1 MRMQRSLIRIL
12 AAGTILAALAAC
24 GCASRKAGAETGQT
38 AAETATGAAAGTAAG
53 ETTGAA
59 TGAATG
65 TADRVT
71 TGAATGPG
79 TAAGMMDGATAGTGA
94 AAGTTDGAA
103 AGHDALRRKAS
114 AQSDAKSLAQAG
126 KRKPFRGRIIAVSDS
141 VLMHGSTDTLRF
153 GRLGSGEIA
162 VLRFQLENAS
172 AKPLVILST
181 QRSCGCI
188 SLDHDAQP
196 IAPGQARTLEMTF
209 DSRGEYGWQLKR
221 MDLILSGARKPLRI
235 FVEADIE

>member
-1 MRMQRSLIRIL
+1 
-12 AAGTILAALAAC
+12 
-24 GCASRKAGAETGQT
+24 
-38 AAETATGAAAGTAAG
+38 
-53 ETTGAA
+53 
-59 TGAATG
+59 
-65 TADRVT
+65 
-71 TGAATGPG
+71 
-79 TAAGMMDGATAGTGA
+79 
-94 AAGTTDGAA
+94 
-103 AGHDALRRKAS
+103 
-114 AQSDAKSLAQAG
+114 
-126 KRKPFRGRIIAVSDS
+126 
-141 VLMHGSTDTLRF
+141 MHGSSDTLRF

-162 VLRFQLENAS
+162 VLRFQLENTS

-196 IAPGQARTLEMTF
+196 LAPGQARTLEMTF

>member
-1 MRMQRSLIRIL
+1 MHMQRFLIRIL

-24 GCASRKAGAETGQT
+24 GGASRKAGAETGQT
-38 AAETATGAAAGTAAG
+38 AAEETAGTTDGVTAD
-53 ETTGAA
+53 AA
-59 TGAATG
+59 T
-65 TADRVT
+65 
-71 TGAATGPG
+71 
-79 TAAGMMDGATAGTGA
+79 GTGA

-103 AGHDALRRKAS
+103 ADHDALRGKAS
-114 AQSDAKSLAQAG
+114 AQSDGKSLAQPG
-126 KRKPFRGRIIAVSDS
+126 KRKPFRGRIIAISDS

-162 VLRFQLENAS
+162 VLRFQLENTS

-196 IAPGQARTLEMTF
+196 LAPGQARTLEMTF

-221 MDLILSGARKPLRI
+221 MDLILSGAQKPLRI

>member
-24 GCASRKAGAETGQT
+24 GGASRKAGAETGQT
-38 AAETATGAAAGTAAG
+38 AAETATGAAAGTGAAAKKTDGAAGTADG
-53 ETTGAA
+53 ETT
-59 TGAATG
+59 ATG
-65 TADRVT
+65 T
-71 TGAATGPG
+71 G
-79 TAAGMMDGATAGTGA
+79 TAAGMMDGATAGTGTA
-94 AAGTTDGAA
+94 AEKTDGAA
-103 AGHDALRRKAS
+103 AGADALRGKAS
-114 AQSDAKSLAQAG
+114 AQSNAKSLAQAG

-221 MDLILSGARKPLRI
+221 MDLILAGARKPLRI

>member
-1 MRMQRSLIRIL
+1 MQRFLIRIL

-24 GCASRKAGAETGQT
+24 GGASRKAGATAGAETGQT
-38 AAETATGAAAGTAAG
+38 AAEETAGTTDGVTADGVTADAATGTGAAA
-53 ETTGAA
+53 ETT
-59 TGAATG
+59 
-65 TADRVT
+65 D
-71 TGAATGPG
+71 
-79 TAAGMMDGATAGTGA
+79 GA

-103 AGHDALRRKAS
+103 AGHDALRGKAS
-114 AQSDAKSLAQAG
+114 AQSDGKSLAQPG
-126 KRKPFRGRIIAVSDS
+126 KRKPFRGRIIAISDS

-162 VLRFQLENAS
+162 VLRFQLENTS

-196 IAPGQARTLEMTF
+196 LAPGQARTLEMTF

>member
-1 MRMQRSLIRIL
+1 MHMQRFLIRIL

-24 GCASRKAGAETGQT
+24 GGASRKAGATAGAETGQT
-38 AAETATGAAAGTAAG
+38 AAVETAGTTDGVTAD
-53 ETTGAA
+53 AA
-59 TGAATG
+59 T
-65 TADRVT
+65 
-71 TGAATGPG
+71 
-79 TAAGMMDGATAGTGA
+79 GTGA
-94 AAGTTDGAA
+94 AAETTDGAA
-103 AGHDALRRKAS
+103 AGHDALRGKAS
-114 AQSDAKSLAQAG
+114 AQSDGKSLAQPG
-126 KRKPFRGRIIAVSDS
+126 KRKSFRGRIIAISDS

-162 VLRFQLENAS
+162 VLRFQLENTS

-196 IAPGQARTLEMTF
+196 LAPGQARTLEMTF

>member
-24 GCASRKAGAETGQT
+24 GGASRKAGAETGQT
-38 AAETATGAAAGTAAG
+38 AAETT
-53 ETTGAA
+53 

-65 TADRVT
+65 TADGET
-71 TGAATGPG
+71 TATGTG
-79 TAAGMMDGATAGTGA
+79 TAARMMDGATAGTGA
-94 AAGTTDGAA
+94 AAGTTDGVA
-103 AGHDALRRKAS
+103 AGADALRGKAS

-196 IAPGQARTLEMTF
+196 LAPGQARTLEMTF

>member
-1 MRMQRSLIRIL
+1 MHMQRFLIRIL

-24 GCASRKAGAETGQT
+24 GGASRKAGAAAGAETGQT
-38 AAETATGAAAGTAAG
+38 AAEETAGTTDGVTAD
-53 ETTGAA
+53 AA
-59 TGAATG
+59 T
-65 TADRVT
+65 
-71 TGAATGPG
+71 
-79 TAAGMMDGATAGTGA
+79 GTGA
-94 AAGTTDGAA
+94 AAETTDGAA
-103 AGHDALRRKAS
+103 AGHDALRGKAS
-114 AQSDAKSLAQAG
+114 AQSDGKSLAQPG
-126 KRKPFRGRIIAVSDS
+126 KRKPFRGRIIAISDS

-162 VLRFQLENAS
+162 VLRFQLENTS

-196 IAPGQARTLEMTF
+196 LAPGQARTLEMTF

-221 MDLILSGARKPLRI
+221 MDLILSGAQKPLRI

>member
-1 MRMQRSLIRIL
+1 MHMQRFLIRIL

-24 GCASRKAGAETGQT
+24 GGASRKAGAAAGAETGQT
-38 AAETATGAAAGTAAG
+38 AAVETAGTTDGVTAD
-53 ETTGAA
+53 AA
-59 TGAATG
+59 T
-65 TADRVT
+65 
-71 TGAATGPG
+71 
-79 TAAGMMDGATAGTGA
+79 GTGA
-94 AAGTTDGAA
+94 AAETTDGAA
-103 AGHDALRRKAS
+103 AGHDALRGKAS
-114 AQSDAKSLAQAG
+114 AQSDGKSLAQPG
-126 KRKPFRGRIIAVSDS
+126 KRKPFRGRIIAISDS

-162 VLRFQLENAS
+162 VLRFQLENTS

-196 IAPGQARTLEMTF
+196 LAPGQARTLEMTF

-221 MDLILSGARKPLRI
+221 MDLILSGAQKPLRI

>member
-1 MRMQRSLIRIL
+1 MQRFLIRIL

-24 GCASRKAGAETGQT
+24 GGASRKAGATAGAETGQT
-38 AAETATGAAAGTAAG
+38 AAEETAGTTDGVTAD
-53 ETTGAA
+53 AA
-59 TGAATG
+59 T
-65 TADRVT
+65 
-71 TGAATGPG
+71 
-79 TAAGMMDGATAGTGA
+79 GTGA

-103 AGHDALRRKAS
+103 AGHDALRGKAS
-114 AQSDAKSLAQAG
+114 AQSDGKSLAQPG
-126 KRKPFRGRIIAVSDS
+126 KRKPFRGRIIAISDS

-162 VLRFQLENAS
+162 VLRFQLENTS

-196 IAPGQARTLEMTF
+196 LAPGQARTLEMTF

>member
-12 AAGTILAALAAC
+12 AAGTFLAALAAC
-24 GCASRKAGAETGQT
+24 GGVSRKAGAETGQT
-38 AAETATGAAAGTAAG
+38 AAGVTTGAAAGTEDGVTTGAAAGTADG
-53 ETTGAA
+53 
-59 TGAATG
+59 
-65 TADRVT
+65 VT
-71 TGAATGPG
+71 TA
-79 TAAGMMDGATAGTGA
+79 AGTGA

-103 AGHDALRRKAS
+103 AGLDALRGKAS

-172 AKPLVILST
+172 AKPLVILSS

-221 MDLILSGARKPLRI
+221 MDLILAGARKPLRI

>member
-1 MRMQRSLIRIL
+1 MHMQRFLIRIL

-24 GCASRKAGAETGQT
+24 GGASRKAGAAAGAETGQT
-38 AAETATGAAAGTAAG
+38 AAEETAGTTDGVTADAATGTGAAA
-53 ETTGAA
+53 ETT
-59 TGAATG
+59 
-65 TADRVT
+65 D
-71 TGAATGPG
+71 
-79 TAAGMMDGATAGTGA
+79 GA

-103 AGHDALRRKAS
+103 ADHDALRGKAS
-114 AQSDAKSLAQAG
+114 AQSDGKSLAQPG
-126 KRKPFRGRIIAVSDS
+126 KRKPFRGRIIAISDS

-162 VLRFQLENAS
+162 VLRFQLENTS

-196 IAPGQARTLEMTF
+196 LAPGQARTLEMTF

>member
-24 GCASRKAGAETGQT
+24 GSASRKAGAETGQT
-38 AAETATGAAAGTAAG
+38 AAETATGAAAGPAEG
-53 ETTGAA
+53 GP
-59 TGAATG
+59 
-65 TADRVT
+65 

-79 TAAGMMDGATAGTGA
+79 TAAAKPEGA
-94 AAGTTDGAA
+94 AAGTGTAAEKTDGAA
-103 AGHDALRRKAS
+103 AGLDALRGKAS

-196 IAPGQARTLEMTF
+196 LAPGQARTLEMTF

>member
-24 GCASRKAGAETGQT
+24 GGASRKAGAETEQT
-38 AAETATGAAAGTAAG
+38 AAGTATGAAMGTAAG
-53 ETTGAA
+53 TAGGETAGAETAAGTTDGAA
-59 TGAATG
+59 TGAE
-65 TADRVT
+65 
-71 TGAATGPG
+71 
-79 TAAGMMDGATAGTGA
+79 A

-181 QRSCGCI
+181 QRNCGCI

-196 IAPGQARTLEMTF
+196 LAPGQARTLEMTF

>member
-1 MRMQRSLIRIL
+1 MQRFLIRIL

-24 GCASRKAGAETGQT
+24 GGASRKAGAAAGAETGQT
-38 AAETATGAAAGTAAG
+38 AAEETAGTTDGVTAD
-53 ETTGAA
+53 AA
-59 TGAATG
+59 T
-65 TADRVT
+65 
-71 TGAATGPG
+71 
-79 TAAGMMDGATAGTGA
+79 GTGA
-94 AAGTTDGAA
+94 AAETTDGAA
-103 AGHDALRRKAS
+103 ADHDALRGKAS
-114 AQSDAKSLAQAG
+114 AQSDGKSLAQPG
-126 KRKPFRGRIIAVSDS
+126 KRKPFRGRIIAISDS

-162 VLRFQLENAS
+162 VLRFQLENTS

-196 IAPGQARTLEMTF
+196 LAPGQARTLEMTF

>member
-1 MRMQRSLIRIL
+1 MQRSLIRIL

-24 GCASRKAGAETGQT
+24 GGASRKAGAETGQT
-38 AAETATGAAAGTAAG
+38 AAETATGAAAGTGAAAKKTDGAAGTADG
-53 ETTGAA
+53 ETT
-59 TGAATG
+59 ATG
-65 TADRVT
+65 T
-71 TGAATGPG
+71 G
-79 TAAGMMDGATAGTGA
+79 TAAGMMDGATAGTGTA
-94 AAGTTDGAA
+94 AEKTDGAA
-103 AGHDALRRKAS
+103 AGADALRGKAS
-114 AQSDAKSLAQAG
+114 AQSNAKSLAQAG

-221 MDLILSGARKPLRI
+221 MDLILAGARKPLRI

>member
-1 MRMQRSLIRIL
+1 MHMQRFLIRIL

-24 GCASRKAGAETGQT
+24 GGASRKAGAAAGAETGQT
-38 AAETATGAAAGTAAG
+38 AA
-53 ETTGAA
+53 
-59 TGAATG
+59 
-65 TADRVT
+65 
-71 TGAATGPG
+71 
-79 TAAGMMDGATAGTGA
+79 
-94 AAGTTDGAA
+94 
-103 AGHDALRRKAS
+103 GHDALRGKAS
-114 AQSDAKSLAQAG
+114 AQSDGKSLAQPG
-126 KRKPFRGRIIAVSDS
+126 KRKPFRGRIIAISDS
-141 VLMHGSTDTLRF
+141 VLMHGSSDTLRF

-162 VLRFQLENAS
+162 VLRFQLENTS

-196 IAPGQARTLEMTF
+196 LAPGQARTLEMTF

>member
-1 MRMQRSLIRIL
+1 MQRSLIRIL

-162 VLRFQLENAS
+162 VLRFQIENAS
-172 AKPLVILST
+172 AKPLVILSS

-221 MDLILSGARKPLRI
+221 MDLILAGARKPLRI

>member
-1 MRMQRSLIRIL
+1 MHMQRFLIRIL

-24 GCASRKAGAETGQT
+24 GGASRKAGATAGAETGQT
-38 AAETATGAAAGTAAG
+38 AAVETAGTTDGVTAD
-53 ETTGAA
+53 AA
-59 TGAATG
+59 T
-65 TADRVT
+65 
-71 TGAATGPG
+71 
-79 TAAGMMDGATAGTGA
+79 GTGA
-94 AAGTTDGAA
+94 AAETTDGAA
-103 AGHDALRRKAS
+103 AGHDALRGKAS
-114 AQSDAKSLAQAG
+114 AQSDGKSLAQPG
-126 KRKPFRGRIIAVSDS
+126 KRKPFRGLIIAISDS

-162 VLRFQLENAS
+162 VLRFQLENTS

-196 IAPGQARTLEMTF
+196 LAPGQARTLEMTF

-221 MDLILSGARKPLRI
+221 MDLILSGAQKPLRI

>member
-1 MRMQRSLIRIL
+1 MHMQRFLIRIL

-24 GCASRKAGAETGQT
+24 GGASRKAGAAAGAETGQT
-38 AAETATGAAAGTAAG
+38 AAEETAGTTDGVTAD
-53 ETTGAA
+53 AA
-59 TGAATG
+59 T
-65 TADRVT
+65 
-71 TGAATGPG
+71 
-79 TAAGMMDGATAGTGA
+79 GTGA
-94 AAGTTDGAA
+94 AAETTDGAA
-103 AGHDALRRKAS
+103 AGHDALRGKAS
-114 AQSDAKSLAQAG
+114 AQSDGKSLAQPG
-126 KRKPFRGRIIAVSDS
+126 KRKPFRGRIIAISDS

-162 VLRFQLENAS
+162 VLRFQLENTS

-196 IAPGQARTLEMTF
+196 LAPGQARTLEMTF

>member
-24 GCASRKAGAETGQT
+24 GGASRKAGAETEQT
-38 AAETATGAAAGTAAG
+38 AAGTATGAALGTAAG
-53 ETTGAA
+53 
-59 TGAATG
+59 
-65 TADRVT
+65 
-71 TGAATGPG
+71 
-79 TAAGMMDGATAGTGA
+79 TAGGETAGAEA

-181 QRSCGCI
+181 QRNCGCI

-196 IAPGQARTLEMTF
+196 LAPGQARTLEMTF

>member
-24 GCASRKAGAETGQT
+24 GGASRKAGAETGQT
-38 AAETATGAAAGTAAG
+38 AAETT
-53 ETTGAA
+53 

-65 TADRVT
+65 TADGVT

-79 TAAGMMDGATAGTGA
+79 TAAEK
-94 AAGTTDGAA
+94 TDGAA
-103 AGHDALRRKAS
+103 AGLDALRGKAS

-196 IAPGQARTLEMTF
+196 LAPGQARTLEMTF

>member
-12 AAGTILAALAAC
+12 AAGTFLAALAAC
-24 GCASRKAGAETGQT
+24 GGASRKAGAETGQT
-38 AAETATGAAAGTAAG
+38 AAETATGAAAGTEDG
-53 ETTGAA
+53 
-59 TGAATG
+59 
-65 TADRVT
+65 VT
-71 TGAATGPG
+71 TGAAAGTGVAAG
-79 TAAGMMDGATAGTGA
+79 TADGVTTGTGA
-94 AAGTTDGAA
+94 AAGTTDAAA
-103 AGHDALRRKAS
+103 AGLDALRGKAP
-114 AQSDAKSLAQAG
+114 AQSDAKSLAQSG

-221 MDLILSGARKPLRI
+221 MDLILAGARKPLRI

>member
-1 MRMQRSLIRIL
+1 MHMQRFLIRIL

-24 GCASRKAGAETGQT
+24 GGASRKAGAAAGAETGQT
-38 AAETATGAAAGTAAG
+38 AAE
-53 ETTGAA
+53 ET
-59 TGAATG
+59 
-65 TADRVT
+65 
-71 TGAATGPG
+71 
-79 TAAGMMDGATAGTGA
+79 
-94 AAGTTDGAA
+94 AGTTDGVA
-103 AGHDALRRKAS
+103 AGHDALRGKAS
-114 AQSDAKSLAQAG
+114 AQSDGKSLAQPG
-126 KRKPFRGRIIAVSDS
+126 KRKPFRGRIIAISDS

-162 VLRFQLENAS
+162 VLRFQLENTS

-196 IAPGQARTLEMTF
+196 LAPGQARTLEMTF

>member
-24 GCASRKAGAETGQT
+24 GGASRKAGAETEQT
-38 AAETATGAAAGTAAG
+38 AAETT
-53 ETTGAA
+53 

-65 TADRVT
+65 TADGET
-71 TGAATGPG
+71 TATGTG

-94 AAGTTDGAA
+94 AAGTTDGVA
-103 AGHDALRRKAS
+103 AGADALRGKAS

>member
-24 GCASRKAGAETGQT
+24 GGASRKAGAETGQT

-59 TGAATG
+59 TGTATG
-65 TADRVT
+65 TAAGVT

-79 TAAGMMDGATAGTGA
+79 TAAEK
-94 AAGTTDGAA
+94 TDGAA
-103 AGHDALRRKAS
+103 AGHDALRGKAS

-172 AKPLVILST
+172 AKPLVILSS

-196 IAPGQARTLEMTF
+196 LAPGQARTLEMTF

-221 MDLILSGARKPLRI
+221 MDLILAGARKPLRI

>member
-1 MRMQRSLIRIL
+1 MHMQRFLIRIL

-24 GCASRKAGAETGQT
+24 GGASRKAGATAGAETGQT
-38 AAETATGAAAGTAAG
+38 AAEETAGTTDGVTAD
-53 ETTGAA
+53 AA
-59 TGAATG
+59 T
-65 TADRVT
+65 
-71 TGAATGPG
+71 
-79 TAAGMMDGATAGTGA
+79 GTGA

-103 AGHDALRRKAS
+103 AGHDALRGKAS
-114 AQSDAKSLAQAG
+114 AQSDGKSLAQPG
-126 KRKPFRGRIIAVSDS
+126 KRKPFRGRIIAISDS

-162 VLRFQLENAS
+162 VLRFQLENTS

-196 IAPGQARTLEMTF
+196 LAPGQARTLEMTF